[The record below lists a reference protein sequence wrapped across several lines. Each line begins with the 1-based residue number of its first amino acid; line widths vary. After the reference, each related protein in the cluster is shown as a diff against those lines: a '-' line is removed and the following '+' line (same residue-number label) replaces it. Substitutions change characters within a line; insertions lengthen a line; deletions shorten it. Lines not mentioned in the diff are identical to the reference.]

1 MKKTLLLW
9 LAIVA
14 MLASNEAWAQERTI
28 SGRVTSS
35 EDGTPLPGVN
45 VVLKGTANGAVTDA
59 DGMYRLNVPQD
70 GGTLVFSFIGLRSQE
85 VAVGARTTVDVTM
98 DPDITQLSEVVVTA
112 LGIEKTKNEL
122 AYAAQKVDGE
132 QVAMARDNNFLNT
145 LSGRVAGVDI
155 KRNNSMGGSTN
166 VVIRGY
172 KSIYGN
178 NQALFIV
185 DGVPIDNSINNAN
198 TATGRANQTTGRGGY
213 DYGNAGADI
222 NPDDIESIN
231 VLKGAAASALY
242 GSRAANGVIM
252 ITTKKGRGKKGIGVT
267 VNAGVTVGSIDK
279 STFAKYQKKY
289 GQGYGPYYV
298 DVIGS
303 DINGDPIYYEDGPPS
318 DALDPFFLNRDEDG
332 DGDLDKITPTTEDAA
347 YGAPYDPNL
356 MVYQWDSYDP
366 LDPDFGQPKPW
377 VAAKNGADKFFE
389 TAVQRNYSVLLDGQ
403 TDKGYFKLGY
413 TASDENG
420 ILPNSG
426 LHKDF
431 LNLGASYKITSK
443 LTGSGS
449 INVSKNKGLGRYGTG
464 YDDKNLMTN
473 FRQWWHPGVDIKEQ
487 EVAYRRNRA
496 AGGTGNVTW
505 NPVDPTDPTPIYWDN
520 PYFTRYENFENDERL
535 RYFGFAMLEYKPTN
549 WLNIMG
555 RVSLDTYNEF
565 QEERQ
570 AFGSVTVS
578 NYSRFNRSFSE
589 YNYDLMANIN
599 KDFSEDFN
607 LKALIGTN
615 IRKTHTESIFAQTN
629 GGLALPRLYTLSNTA
644 NPLEAPLETDT
655 DLQVNGVFA
664 NATFGFRK
672 LVFVDIAGRRDE
684 SSSLPDGENVY
695 YYPSASLSFVFSELM
710 PNSPWLTGGK
720 LRANYAEVGNTAAP
734 QSVLDTYDPISP
746 FGSVPLFSVSGQ
758 KNNPNL
764 KAERTKSSEIGLEM
778 SFLDGRVGFDF
789 TYYKSNTVD
798 QIIPLPISRSTGY
811 NFMVINAGDV
821 ENKGVELQMFGT
833 PVQTDDFSWTVN
845 VNWTRNRNK
854 VVSLPE
860 GIDNLQLGTFQGGVS
875 LNATLGEPFG
885 TIRGENFQFLN
896 GKRVVGANGRYLR
909 SATSNEVIGDRNPD
923 WLGGINNKLTYKNLS
938 LSFLID
944 IRKGGDIF
952 NLDMYYGLATGLYPE
967 TAGKNDLGNESR
979 LPIGDGGGFI
989 YKDAVKA
996 DGTPNDIRVTNAEFG
1011 YYGYRRIP
1019 AAGFVY
1025 DGSYVKLR
1033 EVALTFALPSNF
1045 VSKLGPITGIDF
1057 SIIGRNLWIISKNL
1071 PYADPEDGLSAG
1083 NLAQGYQGGTY
1094 PMVRNIGFN
1103 ARFRF

>member
-1 MKKTLLLW
+1 MKRILLLC
-9 LAIVA
+9 LTAVFTF
-14 MLASNEAWAQERTI
+14 ASSESWAQERTI
-28 SGRVTSS
+28 SGRVTAV
-35 EDGTPLPGVN
+35 EDGQPLPGVN
-45 VVLKGTANGAVTDA
+45 VVLKGTTNGSVTDA
-59 DGMYRLNVPQD
+59 DGNYRLTVPSD
-70 GGTLVFSFIGLRSQE
+70 AGTLIFTFIGLRSQE
-85 VAVGARTTVDVTM
+85 VEIAGRTTVDVQM
-98 DPDITQLSEVVVTA
+98 EQDITQLGEVVVTA

-122 AYAAQKVDGE
+122 AYAAQKVEGE
-132 QVAMARDNNFLNT
+132 QVALTRDNNFVNS
-145 LSGRVAGVDI
+145 LSGRVAGLDI

-172 KSIYGN
+172 KSLYGN
-178 NQALFIV
+178 NQALFVV
-185 DGVPIDNSINNAN
+185 DGVPIDNSNNNAN
-198 TATGRANQTTGRGGY
+198 ANTNRANQTQGRGGY
-213 DYGNAGADI
+213 DYGNAAADI

-252 ITTKKGRGKKGIGVT
+252 ITTKKGRTKKGVGVT
-267 VNAGVTVGSIDK
+267 INTGVTAGTIDK

-298 DVIGS
+298 DVIGT
-303 DINGDPIYYEDGPPS
+303 DINGDDIYYEDQPEA
-318 DALDPFFLNRDEDG
+318 DALDVFFLNRDLDG
-332 DGDLDKITPTTEDAA
+332 DGDLDKITPTTEDAS
-347 YGAPYDPNL
+347 YGAPFDPNL
-356 MVYQWDSYDP
+356 MVYQWDSFDP
-366 LDPDFGQPKPW
+366 LDPDFGKPKPW
-377 VAAKNGADKFFE
+377 VAGKNDPSTFFE
-389 TAVQRNYSVLLDGQ
+389 TAVQTNYSILLDGQ

-420 ILPNSG
+420 ILPKSG

-449 INVSKNKGLGRYGTG
+449 INVTKNKGVGRYGTG

-473 FRQWWHPGVDIKEQ
+473 FRQWWNVGVDIKEQ
-487 EVAYRRNRA
+487 EEAYRRNRK
-496 AGGTGNVTW
+496 AGGTGNATW
-505 NPVDPTDPTPIYWDN
+505 NPVDPDDPTPIYWDN
-520 PYFTRYENFENDERL
+520 PYFTRYENYENDERL
-535 RYFGFAMLEYKPTN
+535 RYFGWAMVNYKPAE
-549 WLNIMG
+549 WLDIMG
-555 RVSLDTYNEF
+555 RVSLDTYNEL

-589 YNYDLMANIN
+589 YNYDLMANVN
-599 KDFSEDFN
+599 RDLSEALN
-607 LKALIGTN
+607 LKVVLGTN
-615 IRKTHTESIFAQTN
+615 IRKTHTESIFSQTN

-644 NPLEAPLETDT
+644 NPLEAPLEIDQ

-664 NATFGFRK
+664 NLTLGYKEMLF
-672 LVFVDIAGRRDE
+672 LDLAGRRDE
-684 SSSLPDGENVY
+684 SSALPSDENVY
-695 YYPSASLSFVFSELM
+695 YYPSASISFVFSELM
-710 PNSPWLTGGK
+710 TNTPWLTGGK
-720 LRANYAEVGNTAAP
+720 LRANYAEVGNTANP
-734 QSVLDTYDPISP
+734 HSVLDTFDPISP
-746 FGSVPLFSVSGQ
+746 FGSTPLFSVSGT
-758 KNNPNL
+758 KNNPDL
-764 KAERTKSSEIGLEM
+764 KAERTKNAELGLEM
-778 SFLDGRVGFDF
+778 SFLDGRAGFDV

-798 QIIPLPISRSTGY
+798 QIIPLPVSRSTGY

-821 ENKGVELQMFGT
+821 ENKGIELQMFGT
-833 PVQTDDFSWTVN
+833 PVQTDDLNWTITL
-845 VNWTRNRNK
+845 NWTRNRNK
-854 VVSLPE
+854 VVALPE

-896 GKRVVGANGRYLR
+896 GKRVVGSNGRYLR

-923 WLGGINNKLTYKNLS
+923 WLAGINNRISWRNLS

-967 TAGKNDLGNESR
+967 TAGTNDLGNPSR
-979 LPIGDGGGFI
+979 DAIGEGGGFI
-989 YKDAVKA
+989 YTDAVKE

-1033 EVALTFALPSNF
+1033 EVALTFSLPSNV
-1045 VSKLGPITGIDF
+1045 VSKLGPINGIDL
-1057 SIIGRNLWIISKNL
+1057 SLIGRNLWIISKNL
-1071 PYADPEDGLSAG
+1071 PYADPEDGLSSG

-1103 ARFRF
+1103 ARFKF